1 MNRKDRQLLRDHA
14 CRRVFIRPSLWHR
27 LLMLLGVR
35 A

>member
-1 MNRKDRQLLRDHA
+1 MRPSDRQTLRDY
-14 CRRVFIRPSLWHR
+14 CNRRVFIRPSLWHR